1 MAIVKYTLKS
11 FLGQIVFWLLVFA
24 VSRVFFLLY
33 YASLLKGIDFY
44 SIISTFYYAL
54 NLDIS
59 ACGYIMIL
67 PFILLVVQTF
77 YNPKWL
83 NKINLIYVFLVL
95 LIYFFITTAEIGVYG
110 EWKTKLYFKALNYL
124 ENPAEITNT
133 AGTSEFLIITLIFC
147 IQLFGSFWIY
157 RKWVYTKIENIRRNI
172 LFSFCFFVIAGSAMF
187 LGIRGGTQQIPINQ
201 SQSYFSKYDILN
213 ITAVNSAWNMMHSI
227 LNNYENLNSNPFKVY
242 DDSLAKMTVES
253 MFKVTKDTCPE
264 ILNTKKPN
272 IVIFILE
279 GWSADLIESLGG
291 DAGITPNFRELEKEG
306 ILFTDFYSSGERS
319 QQGMASIFSGYP
331 AFPIANVV
339 NQPEKYGKLPYLGKM
354 LQNEGYKTSYY
365 FGGQLIYGN
374 MKGYIFDAGF
384 DKIMEGKDFPDNL
397 PQGKL
402 GIQDENTLPYFLSQ
416 INGEKQPFMAALFTM
431 STHSPYDIGA
441 PMKKL
446 YDTENE
452 YVNSAIYSDKCIGK
466 FIADARSQ
474 LWFKNTLFVFISDH
488 SHESY
493 RGHDFYEPAN
503 KRIVFML
510 CGDIIKKEYQGTKV
524 NRIGSQTDFAAT
536 LLPQL
541 GIKADEFKWSKNIL
555 NPYTQQFAYY
565 SFEEGVGW
573 IRPGGYFTYHY
584 PLKRYFQ
591 LSVTDSTI
599 IKRDSLIIEGKSYLQ
614 EVFQDYLEK

>member
-1 MAIVKYTLKS
+1 MLN
-11 FLGQIVFWLLVFA
+11 
-24 VSRVFFLLY
+24 
-33 YASLLKGIDFY
+33 GID
-44 SIISTFYYAL
+44 IISILGIFYHAF

-59 ACGYIMIL
+59 ACCYIMAIPFLIL
-67 PFILLVVQTF
+67 IIQSF

-83 NKINLIYVFLVL
+83 NTANTIYILIILV
-95 LIYFFITTAEIGVYG
+95 IYFLITSAEIGVYG
-110 EWKTKLYFKALNYL
+110 EWKTKLYFKALIYL
-124 ENPAEITNT
+124 ENPSEVANT
-133 AGTSEFLIITLIFC
+133 AKTSSVIIITILFLI
-147 IQLFGSFWIY
+147 QLSGSFWIY
-157 RKWVYTKIENIRRNI
+157 KKWFYTRIESIRRNI
-172 LFSFCFFVIAGSAMF
+172 LFTVLFFIFGFSTMLVGV
-187 LGIRGGTQQIPINQ
+187 RGGLQQIPINQ
-201 SQSYFSKYDILN
+201 SQSYFSKHDILN
-213 ITAVNSAWNMMHSI
+213 ITAVNSAWNMIHSI
-227 LNNYENLNSNPFKVY
+227 LNNYQNINTNPFKVY
-242 DDSLAKMTVES
+242 EGNEASLTVKS
-253 MFKVTKDTCPE
+253 LYKVSKDTCAE
-264 ILNTKKPN
+264 ILTTKKPN

-306 ILFTDFYSSGERS
+306 VLFTNFYSSGERS

-331 AFPIANVV
+331 AFPIANVT
-339 NQPEKYGKLPYLGKM
+339 NQPEKYKRLPYLTKG
-354 LQNEGYKTSYY
+354 LLTEGYNTSYY

-384 DKIMEGKDFPDNL
+384 DKIMEGKDFPGNF

-402 GIQDENTLPYFLSQ
+402 GIQDEYTLPYFLSEL
-416 INGEKQPFMAALFTM
+416 NSDKEPFLAALFTM
-431 STHSPYDIGA
+431 STHSPYDIGV

-466 FIADARSQ
+466 FIADARSRS
-474 LWFKNTLFVFISDH
+474 WFKNTLFVLISDH

-493 RGHDFYEPAN
+493 RQHDFYEPAN
-503 KRIVFML
+503 KKIVFL
-510 CGDIIKKEYQGTKV
+510 LFGDVIKSEYKGTQVRK
-524 NRIGSQTDFAAT
+524 IGSQTDFAAT

-541 GIKADEFKWSKNIL
+541 GIKADEFKWSKDL
-555 NPYTQQFAYY
+555 FNPYTQEFAYY

-599 IKRDSLIIEGKSYLQ
+599 IKRDSLLREGKSYLQ